1 MTNKRIASVFA
12 LCLTLWI
19 VVSSYSQPTTVEL
32 ILEEKLQ
39 GYTGTR
45 DTTIYQESLNTNGGG
60 QYLFVGN
67 NADGS
72 SRRALITFDLS
83 AIPKG
88 AKVVFVSLQLTV
100 SKTTGDKT
108 KQTLHRLTKDW
119 GEGTTQAT
127 SGREGGGT
135 APARGDATWQSNFH
149 EVSTWTKPG
158 AEGDF
163 ASAPSA
169 VAEVGGSGSTSV
181 WTSEQMIADVQQWVD
196 GATQNFGWILIGDE
210 TSIRTTKRY
219 TSADNASAKE
229 GERPRLIV
237 RYFP

>member
-1 MTNKRIASVFA
+1 MSMRSAITIAILLVA
-12 LCLTLWI
+12 WL
-19 VVSSYSQPTTVEL
+19 VASSYSQPTTVEL

-72 SRRALITFDLS
+72 ARRALIAFDLS

-108 KQTLHRLTKDW
+108 KQTLQRLIKDW

-135 APARGDATWQSNFH
+135 APARGDATWVSNFH

-163 ASAPSA
+163 ASTPSA
-169 VAEVGGSGSTSV
+169 VTEVGGSGSTAV
-181 WTSEQMIADVQQWVD
+181 WTSEQMITDIQQWVD
-196 GATQNFGWILIGDE
+196 GATQNFGWIVIDDE
-210 TSIRTTKRY
+210 MSIRTSKRY

-229 GERPRLIV
+229 GERPRLVV
-237 RYFP
+237 RYSP